1 MLYSIN
7 TWTKKVVIVNKYF
20 LIPYCVQH
28 AVFTVIC
35 RGWSVNKRDRQC
47 TLGDSIQCGLGCML
61 KVLPD
66 SGVVACTVWKMMLS
80 VVCVLLRWKLTLG
93 GGHTYKNEYTV
104 MLWAMR
110 KRHQKQCY
118 DHQMKI
124 MDMVSMF
131 FCMYLII
138 PQFSTLL
145 DIILLQ

>member
-1 MLYSIN
+1 MNKESCNSQQILFDSLLCLARSI
-7 TWTKKVVIVNKYF
+7 
-20 LIPYCVQH
+20 YCDMQGME
-28 AVFTVIC
+28 C
-35 RGWSVNKRDRQC
+35 NKRDRQC
-47 TLGDSIQCGLGCML
+47 TLEIPSSADWVVCWKFYLI
-61 KVLPD
+61 V
-66 SGVVACTVWKMMLS
+66 VWVACTVWKMMLS

-131 FCMYLII
+131 FCMYLLRNSPI
-138 PQFSTLL
+138 STLI